1 MGLENVEN
9 ARGPEQG
16 VMVSRDVRWKLLFFR
31 GVGEPLKSFKQGGEE
46 VLVRPIASHLV
57 PSDDPPASICQHR
70 IGPPSHREAEVT
82 CRLGCDCVC
91 VSSEGRRQ
99 CYQAQATLDAAL
111 QVRPSPPSFQ
121 FSLSIGLYH
130 QRSQLVNCWRFLNG
144 RRVSSGTPHG

>member
-9 ARGPEQG
+9 ASGPEQG
-16 VMVSRDVRWKLLFFR
+16 VMVSRDVRWKLLLFQ

-91 VSSEGRRQ
+91 VCHQKAVDSVIKRRLLLMLLSRYGQVCLLFSS
-99 CYQAQATLDAAL
+99 AS
-111 QVRPSPPSFQ
+111 PSVYVTNNL
-121 FSLSIGLYH
+121 SL
-130 QRSQLVNCWRFLNG
+130 
-144 RRVSSGTPHG
+144 